1 MMSEE
6 EKNLNSRLLRRRTQ
20 KAVQTHQLKLKEKT
34 TTQDLKLSKRWACSN
49 QSLRIKR
56 KAETEQTKIKSLGN
70 IKSY

>member
-1 MMSEE
+1 M
-6 EKNLNSRLLRRRTQ
+6 Q

>member
-34 TTQDLKLSKRWACSN
+34 TTQDLKLSKR
-49 QSLRIKR
+49 
-56 KAETEQTKIKSLGN
+56 
-70 IKSY
+70 